1 MSIFLIMVIVLV
13 LWIILGVIG
22 FCLDAKG
29 SGYKEASPSLAEDLL
44 MYCIM
49 GAFGFLLGIVAYIEK
64 KRVMLKITQILLK
77 LINRK
82 SSWKE
87 KKNER

>member
-1 MSIFLIMVIVLV
+1 MLIFLIMVIVLV

-64 KRVMLKITQILLK
+64 KRVMLKITQIILN
-77 LINRK
+77 LINHK

-87 KKNER
+87 KKSER

>member
-1 MSIFLIMVIVLV
+1 M
-13 LWIILGVIG
+13 WITLGAIG
-22 FCLDAKG
+22 FCLDVKG

-49 GAFGFLLGIVAYIEK
+49 RAFGFLMGIVAYIEK
-64 KRVMLKITQILLK
+64 KRVMLKITQILLN
-77 LINRK
+77 LINHK